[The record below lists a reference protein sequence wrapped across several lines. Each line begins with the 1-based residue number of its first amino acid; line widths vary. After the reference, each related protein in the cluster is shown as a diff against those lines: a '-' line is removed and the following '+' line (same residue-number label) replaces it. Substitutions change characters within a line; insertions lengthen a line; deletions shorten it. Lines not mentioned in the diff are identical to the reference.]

1 MIADNA
7 IRGGRILQAG
17 VDADMDGIRAMH
29 DILGGD
35 QNLASTTVPVGDG
48 LAIAV
53 KRS

>member
-7 IRGGRILQAG
+7 IRRGRIVQAG
-17 VDADMDGIRAMH
+17 VDADMDGMRAMH
-29 DILGGD
+29 DLLGGD
-35 QNLASTTVPVGDG
+35 RSLVATTVPVGDG